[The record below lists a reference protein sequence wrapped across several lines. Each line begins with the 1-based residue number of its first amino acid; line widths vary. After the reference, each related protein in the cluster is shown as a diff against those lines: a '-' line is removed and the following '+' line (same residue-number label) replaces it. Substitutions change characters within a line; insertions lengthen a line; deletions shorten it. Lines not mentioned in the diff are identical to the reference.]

1 MRRAFTFVLALA
13 ISLSLSTAPGV
24 SAAGQTRTGVSGPED
39 PTPGIL
45 AEMKGFDRDGD
56 GTPEIE
62 DLIIRDSPP
71 GKKLRGE
78 TRLVLILVE
87 SRVLQ
92 DTPGL
97 AYTHSGNDL
106 LARLQRLQNDL
117 AAEGLESHLVE
128 AKVYAGNR
136 HQDGLTVLALRRLLR
151 AFRDNYPKFQGVIFV
166 GSFPEPMIVRRWVWR
181 KFGDGV
187 TVIGGTPIAKE
198 AEFLRIVPEIVSER
212 SDIVLADLTGHW
224 NELYQRG
231 PKALTSIEAVPDA
244 AIGKDWPKEGKR
256 FTSTRFNQ
264 KTLTF
269 EDFFFIDDAD
279 FEDVP
284 AKAKLDIRVSPKMR
298 HPELTDPNKTAV
310 NPVARP
316 EIFVSRINARHVA
329 VDPSPTFRG
338 IQGRAFLD
346 EKGKPQTVRSAKEL
360 DLGISAFWVRDAV
373 LERRLLID
381 YFDRNH
387 AFRTGEKP
395 VRPYEA
401 AVIAYPKEQFTA
413 SKGSDWIKAQRP
425 ETKILMAND
434 ANLVDYVGTLKGHG
448 AIYFL
453 YAHSDPWGISFGEEY
468 GGRAKLEDAVGGKPW
483 RWNLARQQ
491 TQGGAPVY
499 VYEPSLANQGGK
511 ADLYIHRTIYENGL
525 LSGRSRLYIH
535 NGCNANSPGSAES
548 VPYNDNRYGLFQDA
562 EGVLFYLAGVSVI
575 TRAKAFNDKPEGFIT
590 GLTAPDGH
598 VGKGWRTYFEIEY
611 KNAKSAANP
620 AACKQ
625 CYNWSLLGDWTIKP
639 RF

>member
-1 MRRAFTFVLALA
+1 MRRFFPLFLALA
-13 ISLSLSTAPGV
+13 FLVALPAAPGV
-24 SAAGQTRTGVSGPED
+24 SPAVQTRPGGSDQND
-39 PTPGIL
+39 PTFGIL
-45 AEMKGFDRDGD
+45 SEMKGFDRNGD

-71 GKKLRGE
+71 VKKLLAE
-78 TRLVLILVE
+78 SKFVLILVE
-87 SRVLQ
+87 SRILK

-117 AAEGLESHLVE
+117 AAEGFGSHLVE
-128 AKVYAGNR
+128 TKVYAGSK
-136 HQDGLTVLALRRLLR
+136 HQDGVTVLALRHLLR
-151 AFRDNYPKFQGVIFV
+151 AFRDKYPKFQGVIFA

-181 KFGDGV
+181 KMGDGV
-187 TVIGGTPIAKE
+187 TVIGGTPIAKD

-224 NELYQRG
+224 NEIYQRG
-231 PKALTSIEAVPDA
+231 PKALTSIEAVPSA
-244 AIGKDWPKEGKR
+244 EMGSDWPKEGKR

-298 HPELTDPNKTAV
+298 HPELTEPNKTAV

-316 EIFVSRINARHVA
+316 EIFVSRINARHIA
-329 VDPSPTFRG
+329 VNPSPTFRG
-338 IQGRAFLD
+338 VGGRSFLN
-346 EKGKPQTVRSAKEL
+346 EKGQPQTVQSAKEL

-395 VRPYEA
+395 IRPYDA

-413 SKGSDWIKAQRP
+413 SNGADWIRAQRP
-425 ETKILMAND
+425 GTKILMAND
-434 ANLVDYVGTLKGHG
+434 ANLVDYVGALKGHG

-468 GGRAKLEDAVGGKPW
+468 GGRSKLEDAVGGKPW

-535 NGCNANSPGSAES
+535 NGCNANSPWNAES
-548 VPYNDNRYGLFQDA
+548 VPYNDNIYGSFQDA
-562 EGVLFYLAGVSVI
+562 EGVLFYLAGVSII

-590 GLTAPDGH
+590 GLTAADGH
-598 VGKGWRTYFEIEY
+598 VGRGWLTYFEIEY
-611 KNAKSAANP
+611 KNATSAANS

-639 RF
+639 RI